1 MSLLPILY
9 WIILIL
15 SIIGVFAPPAWAY
28 GRYIGGGATVIL
40 FVIIGLRLF
49 KVSLQ

>member
-15 SIIGVFAPPAWAY
+15 SILGIFTPPNWIY
-28 GRYIGGGATVIL
+28 GRYIFGFSATIL
-40 FVIIGLRLF
+40 FIIIGLRLF